1 MSKSFVGIAF
11 ALSLCAACG
20 PSSAANAPPS
30 PTPASPT
37 PAVAPGDTSELV
49 NEAPGDAMPTAMA
62 STAKGVIDAYFAA
75 VEAGDREAAHALLTP
90 EAREE
95 AKTSRK
101 SFTYAFFEM
110 GFKVKTRR
118 LRGEIEE
125 QGDKASAYF
134 KAVLLD
140 EKGKDDKEGM
150 RFVLVRQDGKWL
162 IAEIN

>member
-1 MSKSFVGIAF
+1 MSKSFVGI

-20 PSSAANAPPS
+20 PSSEANAPPS

-37 PAVAPGDTSELV
+37 PVAAAPGDTSELV
-49 NEAPGDAMPTAMA
+49 NEAPGDAMPTATA

-140 EKGKDDKEGM
+140 EKGKDDNEGM
-150 RFVLVRQDGKWL
+150 RFVLVREDGKWL